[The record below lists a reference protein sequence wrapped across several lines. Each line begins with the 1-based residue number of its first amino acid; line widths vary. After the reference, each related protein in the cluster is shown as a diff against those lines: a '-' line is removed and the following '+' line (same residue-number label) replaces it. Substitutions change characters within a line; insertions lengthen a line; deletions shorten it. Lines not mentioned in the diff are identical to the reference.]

1 MIQYW
6 FGEVRGEK
14 EQVKDSEEIDSS
26 LADLHR
32 EAMNKEMRPKVAIAA
47 IGKRKDCRCL
57 ERPLVIQAQS
67 ESGIAAR

>member
-6 FGEVRGEK
+6 FGAVRGEK

-32 EAMNKEMRPKVAIAA
+32 EAMNEEIRSRV
-47 IGKRKDCRCL
+47 
-57 ERPLVIQAQS
+57 Q
-67 ESGIAAR
+67 